1 MDLFKRRDF
10 LKSTGAILLGQ
21 TLFNKGTLAQEVAVP
36 PPTVAVPPPPAEIDW
51 FKTINRVADPANLST
66 AEKKHA
72 PVIGI
77 PGYIKANQVFFLTVE
92 VGRTL
97 HVMTPNHWI
106 MWIEVYLGNSLI
118 SRTEFSPLSPQPSV
132 TVPLSVGG
140 PTVLKVMEQ
149 CNLHG
154 IWESR
159 VDINPV

>member
-1 MDLFKRRDF
+1 MGVFKRREF
-10 LKSTGAILLGQ
+10 LKGVGAVFLGQ
-21 TLFNKGTLAQEVAVP
+21 TLIAKSAQAQEK
-36 PPTVAVPPPPAEIDW
+36 EIDW
-51 FKTINRVADPANLST
+51 FKTINRAADPDNLT
-66 AEKKHA
+66 ATEKKHA

-77 PGYIKANQVFFLTVE
+77 PGYIKTNQVFFLTVE

-106 MWIEVYLGNSLI
+106 MWIEVYLGNSLV

-140 PTVLKVMEQ
+140 PTTLKVMEQ

-154 IWESR
+154 IWESK
-159 VDINPV
+159 VNITPV

>member
-1 MDLFKRRDF
+1 MDVFKRRDF
-10 LKSTGAILLGQ
+10 LKSAGAIFLGQ
-21 TLFNKGTLAQEVAVP
+21 ALLNKGIHGQEKEV
-36 PPTVAVPPPPAEIDW
+36 DW
-51 FKTINRVADPANLST
+51 FKTINRAGDPDNLT
-66 AEKKHA
+66 ATEKKHA
-72 PVIGI
+72 PVIAV
-77 PGYIKANQVFFLTVE
+77 PGYIRANQVFFLTIE

-106 MWIEVYLGNSLI
+106 MWIEVYLGNSLV

-159 VDINPV
+159 VNLTPV

>member
-1 MDLFKRRDF
+1 MDIFKRRDF
-10 LKSTGAILLGQ
+10 LKGAGAILIGQ
-21 TLFNKGTLAQEVAVP
+21 TFLSKGVQAQQTES
-36 PPTVAVPPPPAEIDW
+36 EIDL
-51 FKTINRVADPANLST
+51 FKTINRAADPNNLT
-66 AEKKHA
+66 ALEKKHA
-72 PVIGI
+72 PVISI

-106 MWIEVYLGNSLI
+106 MWIEVYLGNALI

-140 PTVLKVMEQ
+140 STILKVMER

-154 IWESR
+154 LWESTTN
-159 VDINPV
+159 ITPV

>member
-1 MDLFKRRDF
+1 MGVFKRREF
-10 LKSTGAILLGQ
+10 LKGVGAVFLGQ
-21 TLFNKGTLAQEVAVP
+21 TLIAKSVQAQEK
-36 PPTVAVPPPPAEIDW
+36 EIDW
-51 FKTINRVADPANLST
+51 FKTINRAADPDNLT
-66 AEKKHA
+66 ATEKKHA

-77 PGYIKANQVFFLTVE
+77 PSYIKTNQVFFLTVE

-140 PTVLKVMEQ
+140 PTTLKVMEQ

-154 IWESR
+154 IWESK
-159 VDINPV
+159 VNITPV

>member
-1 MDLFKRRDF
+1 MGVFKRRDF
-10 LKSTGAILLGQ
+10 LKGAGAVFLGQ
-21 TLFNKGTLAQEVAVP
+21 TLIAKSVQAQEK
-36 PPTVAVPPPPAEIDW
+36 EQDW
-51 FKTINRVADPANLST
+51 FKTINRAADPDNLT
-66 AEKKHA
+66 ATEKKHA
-72 PVIGI
+72 PAIGI
-77 PGYIKANQVFFLTVE
+77 PSYVKTNQVFFLTVE

-140 PTVLKVMEQ
+140 PTTLKVMEQ

-154 IWESR
+154 IWESK
-159 VDINPV
+159 VNITPV

>member
-1 MDLFKRRDF
+1 MDIFRRRDF
-10 LKSTGAILLGQ
+10 LKGAGAIFLGQ
-21 TLFNKGTLAQEVAVP
+21 ALLHEGIQAQEKE
-36 PPTVAVPPPPAEIDW
+36 TDW
-51 FKTINRVADPANLST
+51 FKTINRVADPNNLT
-66 AEKKHA
+66 AVEKKHA
-72 PVIGI
+72 PTIGI

-132 TVPLSVGG
+132 TVPLSVGE
-140 PTVLKVMEQ
+140 PAVLKVMER

-154 IWESR
+154 IWENTAN
-159 VDINPV
+159 ITPI

>member
-1 MDLFKRRDF
+1 MGVFKRRDF
-10 LKSTGAILLGQ
+10 LKGAGVVFLGQ
-21 TLFNKGTLAQEVAVP
+21 TLIAKSVQAQEK
-36 PPTVAVPPPPAEIDW
+36 EQDW
-51 FKTINRVADPANLST
+51 FKTINRAADPDNLT
-66 AEKKHA
+66 ATEKKHA

-77 PGYIKANQVFFLTVE
+77 PSYVKTNQIFFLTVE

-106 MWIEVYLGNSLI
+106 MWIEVYLGNSLV

-140 PTVLKVMEQ
+140 PTTLKVMEQ

-154 IWESR
+154 IWESK
-159 VDINPV
+159 VNITPV

>member
-1 MDLFKRRDF
+1 MGVFKRREF
-10 LKSTGAILLGQ
+10 LKGVGAVFLGQ
-21 TLFNKGTLAQEVAVP
+21 TLIAKSAQAQEK
-36 PPTVAVPPPPAEIDW
+36 EIDW
-51 FKTINRVADPANLST
+51 FKTINRAADPDNLT
-66 AEKKHA
+66 VTEKKHA

-77 PGYIKANQVFFLTVE
+77 PGYIKTNQVFFLTVE

-106 MWIEVYLGNSLI
+106 MWIEVYLGNSLV

-140 PTVLKVMEQ
+140 PTTLKVMEQ

-159 VDINPV
+159 VNITPV

>member
-1 MDLFKRRDF
+1 MGVFKRREF
-10 LKSTGAILLGQ
+10 LKGVGAVFLGQ
-21 TLFNKGTLAQEVAVP
+21 TLIGKSVQAQEK
-36 PPTVAVPPPPAEIDW
+36 EQDW
-51 FKTINRVADPANLST
+51 FKTINRAADPDNLT
-66 AEKKHA
+66 ATEKKHA

-77 PGYIKANQVFFLTVE
+77 PGYVKTNQVFFITVE
-92 VGRTL
+92 VGRTP

-106 MWIEVYLGNSLI
+106 MWIEVYLGNSLV

-140 PTVLKVMEQ
+140 PTTLKVMEQ

-159 VDINPV
+159 VNITPV